1 MKIFGMMAVKNEADI
16 VAHTLQAAGKW
27 CDAIYVLD
35 NGSDDGTWDVVKRL
49 GRSDPVIVPHEQSFE
64 PFTEFIRSRL
74 FNVYR
79 EHAQDGDWWC
89 RLDADEIY
97 VQSPRAFL
105 AEVTSCEVVW
115 AIHLQYYF
123 TDRDL
128 ARYDKNPELYDT
140 SLPPMQRL
148 HFYRAE
154 ASEIRFFRHRLGLR
168 WESGAWPRHLG
179 RVCRRRILVRH
190 YKFRSPS
197 QIRKR
202 LATRSEIFARG
213 GSAGAHW
220 QNTEWRSMVVEGA
233 DLDYDCGDGEF
244 RIDERILPNHLD
256 PFWRAAAKSFM
267 HGTGLWP

>member
-1 MKIFGMMAVKNEADI
+1 MKIFGIMVLKNEGDI
-16 VAHTLQAAGKW
+16 VAHTLQSAAQW

-35 NGSDDGTWDVVKRL
+35 NGSDDGTWDLVKQL
-49 GRSDPVIVPHEQSFE
+49 AQYNPAVVPHEQSFE
-64 PFTEFIRSRL
+64 PFTEFIRARL
-74 FNVYR
+74 FNAYR
-79 EHAQDGDWWC
+79 DRAQDGDWWC

-97 VQSPRAFL
+97 VESPRTML
-105 AEVTSCEVVW
+105 TDVTSHEVLW

-123 TDRDL
+123 TDLDL
-128 ARYDKNPELYDT
+128 DRYIRNPELYNP
-140 SLPPMQRL
+140 SLPPAERF

-154 ASEIRFFRHRLGLR
+154 ASEARFFLHRRRLR

-179 RVCRRRILVRH
+179 RICPRRILVRH

-197 QIRKR
+197 QIRRR

-220 QNTEWRSMVVEGA
+220 RNTDWRAMVPRSA
-233 DLDYDCGDGEF
+233 DLDYDNGEGRF
-244 RIDERILPNHLD
+244 RIDERIIPNHVD